1 MRSCSPKRPHTGYQH
16 IVLSRP
22 KHLNEQEKTVGP
34 LHLENLKASNI
45 ASISERYPSH
55 QTSALQASAL

>member
-1 MRSCSPKRPHTGYQH
+1 M
-16 IVLSRP
+16 SRP